1 MDGRAVM
8 AMSDFFFFRYK
19 TTFLVVVNKMKTCD
33 EIDFNFRTFIH
44 ETTWLSRTQRERP
57 PVVIITLDNQR
68 LCRIETDHTSASPH
82 FSQPWM
88 TQMLFRVQRRENAHL
103 HLAEKKKAH
112 FQDTFRAER
121 AKQTRWMYFW
131 SLDSVK
137 SRFRKDRINFSVC
150 SHSWDCSVGTKTS
163 VHLAIDQKKMKIQQ
177 QQRGKITLVDILAAW
192 KKTKKE
198 RKSCGD
204 CQGISWW

>member
-1 MDGRAVM
+1 
-8 AMSDFFFFRYK
+8 
-19 TTFLVVVNKMKTCD
+19 MKTCD

-68 LCRIETDHTSASPH
+68 LCRIETDHTSASPLTLA
-82 FSQPWM
+82 SLGW
-88 TQMLFRVQRRENAHL
+88 LKCSSEFRDARTLICIWLRR
-103 HLAEKKKAH
+103 KKAH